1 MDSVAHRFGVD
12 LSGGSETL
20 SATKNVMGASGD
32 VGVTADRG
40 RAQGAGNDRIVSA
53 LHELAVRPDGVPWGV
68 RELAET
74 LGGSRS
80 TVNRILQHLSEHG
93 LASRDANGNYTAG
106 PRSRVLANRLF
117 DRHPLLGNSRA
128 IVETLARSC
137 DATALLALYDPSAG
151 RCFVAMV
158 TVAPG
163 PVRYNLGPGT
173 VIPLHAGAAGR
184 AILAE
189 LGVDAVDESALTAF
203 TEDTVTDRAGL
214 ERLLAEDHAA
224 GHTISIGQHFPL
236 AAGVAA
242 PFRFGGLLGAV
253 SVTRPR
259 YDTTDADLLRFA
271 PQVQDAARRLAALPL
286 VPEPVDSAVSVRES
300 SSAQVGPTGETTSG
314 SEGGSA
320 VARFERLL
328 SALVAEP
335 LGVETTGR
343 PLARR
348 IGANPATAAKL
359 LGTALECGLAL
370 RRGERAV
377 AGPRLLYWAAA
388 LGATA
393 GVVAVTAGIV
403 ADLAAETGETIGLAE
418 FDHRSRHAQLTTV
431 VPGSRPLHYGL
442 ATGVDIPLHAGAA
455 GKAILAELPGE
466 VLDGLALTQYTERT
480 VRSRAELED
489 DLAGVRA
496 RGWAAGDGERIP
508 DAFGIAAAYFI
519 DGVVAGSVTA
529 TIPRFRVP
537 EVDID
542 AVADKIVH
550 AAREVTAL
558 LTVSAGA

>member
-1 MDSVAHRFGVD
+1 M
-12 LSGGSETL
+12 
-20 SATKNVMGASGD
+20 SATKNVMGAPGD
-32 VGVTADRG
+32 VGAAADRG
-40 RAQGAGNDRIVSA
+40 RGQGAGNDRIVAA
-53 LHELAVRPDGVPWGV
+53 LHELAVRPDGAAWGV

-80 TVNRILQHLSEHG
+80 TVNRILQHLSEQG

-106 PRSRVLANRLF
+106 PRLRVLANRLL
-117 DRHPLLGNSRA
+117 DRHPLLGNARS
-128 IVETLARSC
+128 IVDTLAQSC

-163 PVRYNLGPGT
+163 PVRYNLDPGT

-189 LGVDAVDESALTAF
+189 LGVDAVDEAALTAF

-214 ERLLAEDHAA
+214 ERLLAEDHEA
-224 GHTISIGQHFPL
+224 GYTISVGQHFAL
-236 AAGVAA
+236 AAGVAV

-271 PQVQDAARRLAALPL
+271 PQVQDAARRLSALPL
-286 VPEPVDSAVSVRES
+286 APEPVNSPVLVRES
-300 SSAQVGPTGETTSG
+300 NPAPVASAGGSATTPG

-320 VARFERLL
+320 VARVERLL
-328 SALVAEP
+328 AALVAEP
-335 LGVETTGR
+335 AGLETTGR

-393 GVVAVTAGIV
+393 GVVSVTAGIV
-403 ADLAAETGETIGLAE
+403 ASLAAETGETIGLAE
-418 FDHRSRHAQLTTV
+418 FDSRSRHAQLTTV

-480 VRSRAELED
+480 VRSRAELEG
-489 DLAGVRA
+489 DLASVRDL
-496 RGWAAGDGERIP
+496 GWAAGDGERIP
-508 DAFGIAAAYFI
+508 DAFGIAAAYFV

-542 AVADKIVH
+542 AVAEKIVH

-558 LTVSAGA
+558 LTVSASD

>member
-1 MDSVAHRFGVD
+1 M
-12 LSGGSETL
+12 
-20 SATKNVMGASGD
+20 SATKNVMGAPGD
-32 VGVTADRG
+32 VGAAADRG
-40 RAQGAGNDRIVSA
+40 RAQGAGNDRIVA
-53 LHELAVRPDGVPWGV
+53 TLNELACRPDGAPWGV

-80 TVNRILQHLSEHG
+80 TVNRILQHLSEQG

-106 PRSRVLANRLF
+106 PRLRVLANGLL
-117 DRHPLLGNSRA
+117 DRHPLLGSARS
-128 IVETLARSC
+128 IIDTLARSC

-158 TVAPG
+158 TVAPS

-189 LGVDAVDESALTAF
+189 LGVDAVDEAALTAF

-214 ERLLAEDHAA
+214 ERLLAEDRAA
-224 GHTISIGQHFPL
+224 CYTVSVGQHFAL

-271 PQVQDAARRLAALPL
+271 PQVQDAARRLSALP
-286 VPEPVDSAVSVRES
+286 PEPVNSPVLVRES
-300 SSAQVGPTGETTSG
+300 NPAPVASAGGSVTTPG

-328 SALVAEP
+328 AALVAESAG
-335 LGVETTGR
+335 LETTGR
-343 PLARR
+343 RLARR

-393 GVVAVTAGIV
+393 GVVSVTAHIV
-403 ADLAAETGETIGLAE
+403 AALAADTGETIGLAE
-418 FDHRSRHAQLTTV
+418 FDSRSRHAQLTTV

-489 DLAGVRA
+489 DLDGVRV

-508 DAFGIAAAYFI
+508 DAFGIAAAYFV
-519 DGVVAGSVTA
+519 DGVVAGSVTV

-542 AVADKIVH
+542 AVAEKIVH

-558 LTVSAGA
+558 LTVSASA

>member
-1 MDSVAHRFGVD
+1 M
-12 LSGGSETL
+12 
-20 SATKNVMGASGD
+20 SATKNVMGAPGD
-32 VGVTADRG
+32 VGAAADRG
-40 RAQGAGNDRIVSA
+40 RAQGAGNDRIVA
-53 LHELAVRPDGVPWGV
+53 TLNELACRPDGAPWGV

-80 TVNRILQHLSEHG
+80 TVNRILQHLSEQG

-106 PRSRVLANRLF
+106 PRLRVLANGLL
-117 DRHPLLGNSRA
+117 DRHPLLGSARS
-128 IVETLARSC
+128 IIDTLARSC

-158 TVAPG
+158 TVAPS

-189 LGVDAVDESALTAF
+189 LGVDAVDEAALTAF

-214 ERLLAEDHAA
+214 ERLLAEDRAA
-224 GHTISIGQHFPL
+224 CYTVSVGQHFAL

-271 PQVQDAARRLAALPL
+271 PQVQDAARRLSALP
-286 VPEPVDSAVSVRES
+286 PEPVNSPVLVRES
-300 SSAQVGPTGETTSG
+300 NPAPVASAGGSVTTPG

-328 SALVAEP
+328 AALVAESAG
-335 LGVETTGR
+335 LETTGR
-343 PLARR
+343 RLARR

-393 GVVAVTAGIV
+393 GVVSVTAHIV
-403 ADLAAETGETIGLAE
+403 AALAADTGETIGLAE
-418 FDHRSRHAQLTTV
+418 FDSRSRHAQLTTV

-480 VRSRAELED
+480 VRSRAELRGRSGRCPRP
-489 DLAGVRA
+489 GV
-496 RGWAAGDGERIP
+496 GGG
-508 DAFGIAAAYFI
+508 
-519 DGVVAGSVTA
+519 
-529 TIPRFRVP
+529 
-537 EVDID
+537 
-542 AVADKIVH
+542 
-550 AAREVTAL
+550 
-558 LTVSAGA
+558 